1 MGWIEEERILSINP
15 LFLFVLFSMGY
26 VFGLLLKNP
35 TSGKFLIFGFAG
47 IFVYEPVRDA
57 GLFASAVFV
66 AGIISHHITPF
77 SILDRLPRLS
87 HGGRSSSRHEDNS
100 GSNRRRRQS
109 KETADETHD
118 RYAEYVNKNRGKESR
133 DEAEDKARRPKR
145 KTADAKADVEQENLR
160 REKDRL
166 KREEARLKAERERFA
181 REQREKAKASEPPPD
196 NRTDEQILGIS
207 GKYSLA
213 DLKKARNAEVKRWNT
228 SNMVNKPPHLIQ
240 QAEEEAKKINLAY
253 DRLVTQFRT

>member
-1 MGWIEEERILSINP
+1 VGWIEEERILSINP

-35 TSGKFLIFGFAG
+35 TAGKFLIFGFAG

-57 GLFASAVFV
+57 GLLASAVFV

-87 HGGRSSSRHEDNS
+87 LGDRSSSPHEDDS

-109 KETADETHD
+109 NETADETHD
-118 RYAEYVNKNRGKESR
+118 RYAEYVRQNRR
-133 DEAEDKARRPKR
+133 
-145 KTADAKADVEQENLR
+145 AKAQDTAERDPRRAKKGKPDPKADEDREKLR

-166 KREEARLKAERERFA
+166 KREEERLKAERERFA
-181 REQREKAKASEPPPD
+181 REQRASAKGSEPPPD
-196 NRTDEQILGIS
+196 NRTDERVLGLS
-207 GKYSLA
+207 GDYTLA
-213 DLKKARNAEVKRWNT
+213 DLKKARNEQVKRWNT
-228 SNMVNKPPHLIQ
+228 SNMVDKPPHLIKM
-240 QAEEEAKKINLAY
+240 AEEEAKRINIAY
-253 DRLVTQFRT
+253 ERLVVRFR